1 MPESAPVF
9 RVTGRGPVRLIV
21 SHGWIA
27 GAALFDPVAELLDP
41 DRYSVAFVEH
51 RGYGAAAHLPAEG
64 LASSA
69 ADVLAAA
76 YQLGWDRFVLLGHS
90 MGGLVAQHLTVTAA
104 ERLSAVVLL
113 SSVPASG
120 GQLTDEVRAQRRQA
134 VHSAE
139 QRRQLI
145 TANSGCG
152 PELADHIWRMSTET
166 TSRSAMERYL
176 DDWSRAD
183 FGAEVA
189 GSDID
194 CLVVT
199 GERDPAVT
207 TALMRST
214 VMQTYSRARLVE
226 LAGVGHYAMQQAPQE
241 LLNVVATF
249 LEGQ

>member
-1 MPESAPVF
+1 MPETAPVF
-9 RVTGRGPVRLIV
+9 RVTGHGPVHVIV

-27 GAALFDPVAELLDP
+27 GAALFDPVADLLD
-41 DRYSVAFVEH
+41 RGHYTFAFVEH
-51 RGYGAAAHLPAEG
+51 RGYGAASHLPAAG
-64 LASSA
+64 LAGST

-76 YQLGWDRFVLLGHS
+76 DRLGWNRFAVLGHS
-90 MGGLVAQHLTVTAA
+90 MGGLVAQHLSVTAP
-104 ERLSAVVLL
+104 ERLTGVVLL

-120 GQLTDEVRAQRRQA
+120 GQLSDEVRAQRREA

-139 QRRQLI
+139 QRRRLI
-145 TANSGCG
+145 AANSGCG
-152 PELADHIWRMSTET
+152 PELADRIWRMSMET
-166 TSRSAMERYL
+166 ASATAMERYL

-189 GSDID
+189 DAGGDVD

-214 VMQTYSRARLVE
+214 VLGTYPHARLVE
-226 LAGVGHYAMQQAPQE
+226 LGGVGHYAMQQAPQR
-241 LLNVVATF
+241 LLNVLTSF
-249 LEGQ
+249 L